1 MKVDFF
7 SSQSQSLRGITHF
20 LNPILC
26 RVFLISYELNHPIE
40 LTCLS
45 YSPPFAP
52 PKKKIPAPSTQSII
66 RSPNTAKALHP

>member
-7 SSQSQSLRGITHF
+7 SSQSQPLRGITHF

-45 YSPPFAP
+45 YSPSFAQ
-52 PKKKIPAPSTQSII
+52 KKKNPAPSTQSII